1 MKEIKLSFKISIAL
15 NQTDIHWIEE
25 KLLRIREE
33 IFKEVFSKVLRR
45 IEKEAIKVTR
55 ICKKCGSFLL
65 KNGNEPKK
73 IRTLIG
79 VVGAKRVR
87 FRCQRCKEDI
97 YPLDEAIG
105 LSKGERMTLGVRER
119 SLWAAV
125 EVSYE
130 KATEFLKKFTGLEVS
145 HKKIHE
151 MALEEGRTIEDWEG
165 DRRNK
170 VFERGQNLEDVDKK
184 SPEVLYIQVDGT
196 GVNDRASKEW
206 MECKVGASFSQR
218 VLISKNRFWLMD
230 KKSYASIEDV
240 EAFGEKFFLD
250 CVKQVVLNAKKIFF
264 IGDGARWI
272 HNLKDSYF
280 PEAIGVLDIWHLER
294 ELKKALGEERKS
306 LVEDLKGLALKGDG
320 RGIIRVLMEEGS
332 RLRDPEKIKKIVDVM
347 DYVKNNLQWIENIPK
362 AGGYG
367 SGPVE
372 KTVDIT
378 VARRFKKRG
387 MSWYK
392 KGANPLLR
400 LRLLKLNGEWDTYWQ
415 ERRRK
420 FVRYAA

>member
-1 MKEIKLSFKISIAL
+1 MKEIKHSFKISISL

-25 KLLRIREE
+25 ELLRIREE
-33 IFKEVFSKVLRR
+33 TFKEVLSKVLRS
-45 IEKEAIKVTR
+45 IEKEAIKVAKR
-55 ICKKCGSFLL
+55 CKKCGSSLV

-79 VVGAKRVR
+79 TVEAKRVR
-87 FRCQRCKEDI
+87 FRCQKCKEDI

-130 KATEFLKKFTGLEVS
+130 KAAEFLKKFTGLEVS
-145 HKKIHE
+145 HKKIHK
-151 MALEEGRTIEDWEG
+151 MALQEGKAIEDWEE

-170 VFERGQNLEDVDKK
+170 VFEGGHPLEDINKK

-196 GVNDRASKEW
+196 GVNDRATKEW

-218 VLISKNRFWLMD
+218 VLISKDRFWLMD

-250 CVKQVVLNAKKIFF
+250 CVKQGVLNAKKIFF

-280 PEAIGVLDIWHLER
+280 PEALGVLDIWHLER
-294 ELKKALGEERKS
+294 ELKKALGEEKKF
-306 LVEDLKGLALKGDG
+306 LVEELKGLALKGQG
-320 RGIIRVLMEEGS
+320 REIIRVLMEEGL
-332 RLRDPEKIKKIVDVM
+332 RLKDPEKVKKIVDAM

-362 AGGYG
+362 AEGYG

-400 LRLLKLNGEWDTYWQ
+400 LRLLKLNREWDTYWQ